1 MLKLLASLMLL
12 SATSLLAQVECTV
25 SEIKLFTQ
33 NPDPSEK
40 SWMKADGRS
49 LLADRYPGLYSKL
62 LNNYGGN
69 EVKFNLP
76 LITSVAANDLLV
88 DYYICVDGV
97 ALSNGHNHTITSIH
111 QYASDRVYDQQ
122 AQVFKASNPAIFPA
136 QNVLPFMSL
145 TYKRFSDEKF
155 VYMPKITLGEEVVSG
170 LPLTTYL
177 SYGGYYPVSES
188 DYVCEKG
195 EIVLNFLL
203 NGNLPKNLR
212 EVSLSTTATIELAR
226 ETEDSNRYPRAFE
239 CL

>member
-1 MLKLLASLMLL
+1 MLKLLASLMLF
-12 SATSLLAQVECTV
+12 SATSVLAQAECTV
-25 SEIKLFTQ
+25 SEVKLFTQ

-49 LLADRYPGLYSKL
+49 LLADSYPRLYSRL

-69 EVKFNLP
+69 EVEFNLP
-76 LITSVAANDLLV
+76 LIRSVTANELQV

-97 ALSNGHNHTITSIH
+97 ALSNGHDHTITSIH
-111 QYASDRVYDQQ
+111 QYASDKVYDEQ
-122 AQVFKASNPAIFPA
+122 AQVFKAMNTAIFPA

-145 TYKRFSDEKF
+145 TYKRFTDQNY

-170 LPLTTYL
+170 LPLTNFIAF
-177 SYGGYYPVSES
+177 GGNYPLPDL
-188 DYVCEKG
+188 DYTCEKG

-203 NGNLPKNLR
+203 NENLPQNLR
-212 EVSLSTTATIELAR
+212 EVTLSTRATIEMYK